1 MQHNKTQDTLVGLF
15 VASGMAGLFFMAM
28 QMSNLGS
35 FNEQN
40 NYTISADFENSG
52 GLKVKA
58 PVVVGGVRV
67 GRVLDISLDKKNF
80 RAVVKMSIDP
90 KYNTLPEDTTAS
102 IFTSGLLGE
111 QYVSLEPGGSETVL
125 KNNSKLEITQSAIVL
140 EEVLGQFLFK
150 DKDAD
155 AKK

>member
-1 MQHNKTQDTLVGLF
+1 MQHNNTQDTLVGLF

-58 PVVVGGVRV
+58 PVVVGG
-67 GRVLDISLDKKNF
+67 
-80 RAVVKMSIDP
+80 
-90 KYNTLPEDTTAS
+90 
-102 IFTSGLLGE
+102 
-111 QYVSLEPGGSETVL
+111 
-125 KNNSKLEITQSAIVL
+125 
-140 EEVLGQFLFK
+140 
-150 DKDAD
+150 
-155 AKK
+155 

>member
-67 GRVLDISLDKKNF
+67 GRVLEISLDKKNF
-80 RAVVKMSIDP
+80 RSIVKMSIDP
-90 KYNTLPEDTTAS
+90 QYNTLPEDTTAS

-111 QYVSLEPGGSETVL
+111 QYVSLEPGGSDTVL

-155 AKK
+155 DKK